1 MYYAMQVSVRPHCR
15 YPNIL
20 EHIALYAIILGTE
33 AIIPASYNIYTS
45 LGRFN
50 PKDVEKLR
58 PKQLNWAKWQDG
70 ISREPPDPETP
81 CNPQDHPTGGVYRK
95 LLRIGGPLLQL
106 WAQAN
111 DECTRTISTWD
122 LSQSFR
128 PWPIMLMNFNTNTHT
143 HIYQHL
149 FCWPAILTHLEM
161 GLQAPSPSSQLPPG
175 VVTCGGPTVSQ
186 GISKGWS
193 VPTQPRRRWHSSKSN
208 LGQMSSCQY
217 CDQSCSAGQD
227 SAVGSVGSSCCGA
240 RVRREGQK
248 HRKYSLLLD
257 NIISLYTCLVATSL
271 FVNMQFGI
279 VCTTHFW
286 YDWVCLISLGLPH
299 GW

>member
-1 MYYAMQVSVRPHCR
+1 MYVYIYYTYTYIHTYIHTYIYILCIMYYAMQVSVRPHCR

-128 PWPIMLMNFNTNTHT
+128 PWPIMLMNFNTNTH
-143 HIYQHL
+143 
-149 FCWPAILTHLEM
+149 
-161 GLQAPSPSSQLPPG
+161 
-175 VVTCGGPTVSQ
+175 
-186 GISKGWS
+186 ISIS
-193 VPTQPRRRWHSSKSN
+193 VFFVGR
-208 LGQMSSCQY
+208 
-217 CDQSCSAGQD
+217 QS
-227 SAVGSVGSSCCGA
+227 
-240 RVRREGQK
+240 
-248 HRKYSLLLD
+248 
-257 NIISLYTCLVATSL
+257 
-271 FVNMQFGI
+271 
-279 VCTTHFW
+279 
-286 YDWVCLISLGLPH
+286 
-299 GW
+299 